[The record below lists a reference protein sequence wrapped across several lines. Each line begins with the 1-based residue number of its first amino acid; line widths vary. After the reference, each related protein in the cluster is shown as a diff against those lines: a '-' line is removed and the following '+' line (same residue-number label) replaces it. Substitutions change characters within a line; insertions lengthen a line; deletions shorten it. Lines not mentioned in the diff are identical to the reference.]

1 MNILN
6 MLGNTETELADKL
19 INGEIKS
26 GKQMEALMKKNLKA
40 YLIDS
45 GQRHAHKALEE
56 GAEAMTALAAHD
68 AEGVTTHTNAAL
80 YHVGVAAA
88 AGVAAN
94 SIKTSSSNGDK
105 DNPNRKAPGS
115 TVSEKKTKELVIN
128 TDNQQVVRMLLP
140 ELAQALDDGYSISKR

>member
-1 MNILN
+1 M
-6 MLGNTETELADKL
+6 K
-19 INGEIKS
+19 
-26 GKQMEALMKKNLKA
+26 ALMKENLKA

-56 GAEAMTALAAHD
+56 GAFAIASLAAHKYD
-68 AEGVTTHTNAAL
+68 DAAL
-80 YHVGVAAA
+80 HGQAAALHVGVAAA

-94 SIKTSSSNGDK
+94 GIKTSTGSGGDNK
-105 DNPNRKAPGS
+105 QDKSVPGS